1 MTHMLYDYGA
11 GDTLA
16 QAFKVQAQSLH
27 EHADEMMQ
35 AGNAL
40 VAEYL
45 QGAAGNAFHQT
56 LQIHTN
62 TAKDIANTITNH
74 SSAVQA
80 SFSDM
85 NHTDVAGGQNMSL

>member
-11 GDTLA
+11 GDALA
-16 QAFKVQAQSLH
+16 QFFKAQAQALH

-35 AGNAL
+35 SGNAL

-45 QGAAGNAFHQT
+45 QGAAGDAFHQT
-56 LQIHTN
+56 LQVHTS
-62 TAKDIANTITNH
+62 TAKHIADTISSH
-74 SSAVQA
+74 SGAVST

-85 NHTDVAGGQNMSL
+85 GSTDIAGAQSMGI